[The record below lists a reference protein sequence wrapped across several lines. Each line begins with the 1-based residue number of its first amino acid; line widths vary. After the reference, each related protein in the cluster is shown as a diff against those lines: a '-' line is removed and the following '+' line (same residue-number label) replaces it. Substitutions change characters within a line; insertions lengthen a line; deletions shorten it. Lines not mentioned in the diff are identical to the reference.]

1 MNSDTYELC
10 IDLFP
15 ESFIDPCPGLS
26 PYLKP
31 ETLCVFCDGPMPDKP
46 SRILRGLIGAA
57 RRGAQPDQN
66 RLFMNPYAL
75 VVPTSRSADTCARHR
90 FECREMV
97 AGDNWPNIIDFGK
110 VESRVR
116 GMEVVLNNICND
128 VDCRGARK
136 AYIFWEKIVV
146 AVQKSG
152 IAKAMGIGAQLNGSH
167 SLLPG

>member
-1 MNSDTYELC
+1 
-10 IDLFP
+10 
-15 ESFIDPCPGLS
+15 
-26 PYLKP
+26 
-31 ETLCVFCDGPMPDKP
+31 
-46 SRILRGLIGAA
+46 
-57 RRGAQPDQN
+57 
-66 RLFMNPYAL
+66 
-75 VVPTSRSADTCARHR
+75 
-90 FECREMV
+90 MV